1 MVGAHQRNGETAE
14 IRGAAGIHRVEL
26 LEALRDKPHP
36 EIVIRRDRGAVRF
49 CDVERVADVIEMA
62 VREHDV
68 LDALDRRGFVRN
80 EGGIAGE
87 ERIDQDGVPGKI
99 EPKSGVAKPGDVHD
113 DLDCWNA
120 GILECARHH
129 SRARADRKVRR
140 GRCDCGLNCGFGAVA
155 FV

>member
-1 MVGAHQRNGETAE
+1 MVGAHQRNGKASE

-68 LDALDRRGFVRN
+68 LNALDRRGFVRN
-80 EGGIAGE
+80 EGGVASE
-87 ERIDQDGVPGKI
+87 ERIDQDGVTGKI
-99 EPKSGVAKPGDVHD
+99 EPKSGVAKPGNVHD
-113 DLDCWNA
+113 
-120 GILECARHH
+120 
-129 SRARADRKVRR
+129 
-140 GRCDCGLNCGFGAVA
+140 
-155 FV
+155 

>member
-1 MVGAHQRNGETAE
+1 MVDGGFTGCLDDDAAGVAKIDRHAVDHIARGMVGAHQRNGKAAE
-14 IRGAAGIHRVEL
+14 IGGAAGIHRIEL

-68 LDALDRRGFVRN
+68 FNALDRRGFVGN

-87 ERIDQDGVPGKI
+87 ERIDQEGVPGKI
-99 EPKSGVAKPGDVHD
+99 EAKSGVAKPGDVHD
-113 DLDCWNA
+113 
-120 GILECARHH
+120 RP
-129 SRARADRKVRR
+129 
-140 GRCDCGLNCGFGAVA
+140 
-155 FV
+155 